1 MTQNTLPETIGVDY
15 FRHNLE
21 KIFDEIINNG
31 KTYILNKKGKGSVTL
46 LATKTKTSIKT
57 KNELLI
63 EALDKHK
70 DKRRTNHIP
79 QTNREFYDEYMEDYT
94 KRKLTR
100 WIAK

>member
-57 KNELLI
+57 KNELLKPLINIKINDEPIISLKLI
-63 EALDKHK
+63 ENFMMNIWKITQK
-70 DKRRTNHIP
+70 EN
-79 QTNREFYDEYMEDYT
+79 
-94 KRKLTR
+94 
-100 WIAK
+100 